1 MTEEDAPLEE
11 NEPTSEETA
20 PATNPELVGSVLA
33 EKYGF
38 SETEILKGLREE
50 AIKAFKGG
58 ERQKFLDLSTM
69 YGDLGQG
76 LVTEREGVGYPYGQL
91 GLMLAMA
98 SIRRDTGRWQE
109 YIEDLE
115 DALIFCKGQGYE
127 DAAINVELIITH
139 AQEEI
144 ARLSPAEQTPGA

>member
-1 MTEEDAPLEE
+1 MTEEDAPLGK
-11 NEPTSEETA
+11 NEPTGDESA
-20 PATNPELVGSVLA
+20 SIINPELVGSVLA

-38 SETEILKGLREE
+38 TETETLKALREE
-50 AIKAFKGG
+50 AIKTFQAG
-58 ERQKFLDLSTM
+58 ERQKFVNLITM
-69 YGDLGQG
+69 YNNLGQQ
-76 LVTEREGVGYPYGQL
+76 LVTEKQGLGYPYGQL

-98 SIRRDTGRWQE
+98 LVRRDTGRWPE

-115 DALIFCKGQGYE
+115 DTLIFCKGQGYE

-144 ARLSPAEQTPGA
+144 AHLSPAEQTSGA